1 MRKQLIAV
9 LSVLTLVIALF
20 TYYHFSAPQY
30 DKAILTAFETTN
42 VKKVSIT
49 AYTLNVRA
57 GKGTQFPV
65 IAQLQKGQIVDV
77 IGKLGDWYV
86 IHMSNDMVGA
96 ISSRYTS
103 PVNNS
108 VSSPAPSTNAN
119 LNNEQ
124 KKMLDLVNSE
134 RTKRGLNPLVFD
146 AELAR
151 VATIKAQDMVDNNYF
166 SHTSPTYGSPFT
178 MMKNFGIRYT
188 YAGENLAGHN
198 SVENAH
204 NGLMNSDGHR
214 ANILNS
220 NFTHIGIGV
229 VKSPKY
235 GYIFVQMFIGK

>member
-1 MRKQLIAV
+1 MRKRLIIV
-9 LSVLTLVIALF
+9 LSVLTLVVALF
-20 TYYHFSAPQY
+20 TYYHFDAPQY
-30 DKAILTAFETTN
+30 DKAILTAFETTK
-42 VKKVSIT
+42 VKQVSVT

-65 IAQLQKGQIVDV
+65 IAQLHKGQVVDV

-86 IHMSNDMVGA
+86 IHLSNDMVGA
-96 ISSRYTS
+96 ISGRYAS
-103 PVNNS
+103 PVNNTGS
-108 VSSPAPSTNAN
+108 STVSSTGAN
-119 LNNEQ
+119 LNHEQ
-124 KKMLDLVNSE
+124 KKMLELVNSE
-134 RTKRGLNPLVFD
+134 RTKRGLKPLVFD

-204 NGLMNSDGHR
+204 TGLMNSDGHR

-229 VKSPKY
+229 AKSPRY
-235 GYIFVQMFIGK
+235 GYVFVQMFIGK